1 MKKRKKKKQYTYKH
15 THSLA
20 HTYSHV
26 WTHTDSDIPAETY
39 RLHKLLL
46 VSHSLRRAQGEE
58 WRQYYLSLS
67 LYKSAGTCTPEL
79 GQDCQRLSSGQ
90 CVCGEP
96 STCQGRQMNQCS
108 TSLQED
114 ERVEEKGICVL
125 STYYVPGLGLG
136 HFPTLSQLVL
146 RSKCIHFF
154 WW

>member
-1 MKKRKKKKQYTYKH
+1 MFYNCPVRKLASHSPPSCEKKKKKKKQYTYKH

-79 GQDCQRLSSGQ
+79 GQDCQRLSSGHTASSFAM
-90 CVCGEP
+90 G
-96 STCQGRQMNQCS
+96 SGS
-108 TSLQED
+108 WL
-114 ERVEEKGICVL
+114 
-125 STYYVPGLGLG
+125 
-136 HFPTLSQLVL
+136 
-146 RSKCIHFF
+146 
-154 WW
+154 